1 MCSKNPKV
9 QFPTIVGTNDL
20 TGAFHQAKIGNT
32 VEYKLVFAL
41 FSHFENTM
49 QKSST
54 HSASSKVTCHAT
66 FMSPYHVKANKEET
80 NDPPRTCTKE
90 MYLGNNM

>member
-1 MCSKNPKV
+1 MLQKPKS
-9 QFPTIVGTNDL
+9 TISNNCTNNL
-20 TGAFHQAKIGNT
+20 TGAFHQAQIGNT
-32 VEYKLVFAL
+32 VEYKLVFEL

-90 MYLGNNM
+90 M